1 MNNDKLEELA
11 RLNFEDYIWIVFIIL
26 NILNIIANNK
36 QKEFIIDNNSS
47 SENVAKD
54 IYLFIVVVTIISYIY
69 FIKRNYNDYLEAGI
83 DEKKNFLVRYLG
95 SVFFMVGILCLLYF
109 QLTNRRDFFG
119 GPEV

>member
-69 FIKRNYNDYLEAGI
+69 FIKRNYNDYLEARI

>member
-11 RLNFEDYIWIVFIIL
+11 RLNFEDYIWVVFIIL

-69 FIKRNYNDYLEAGI
+69 FIKRNYNDYLEARI

>member
-47 SENVAKD
+47 SENVAKN

-69 FIKRNYNDYLEAGI
+69 FIKRNYNDYLEAEI